1 MNASTVAPAFAQGA
15 RAGLY
20 ALIAALPF
28 TDFLQTGLVA
38 FGAAPIMGE
47 LGASPQDYSL
57 VATAYA
63 VVAIGVIA
71 NHRWLLERLGWRT
84 LMTASAAALAAGAL
98 LCAFSASLVVFGL
111 GRVAMALGCASF
123 MTAGRVLVNHI
134 PPSPRRFTGIRFF
147 AAGLAWGLVAGPLL
161 AAQALSLYGWRAS
174 FIALLVPA
182 AVLAVLAAWVLDDAP
197 AAAVPAPRSRSQPF
211 GLLALMGG
219 SFLLLHALQQ
229 SAFDPFDRAALLW
242 GSAALA
248 LPALAA
254 FVAVH
259 GRRSAAGHGA
269 MPPLIRFHALAQP
282 RYLAGLA
289 MFTVAYVV
297 LGANNTMLPVLLQRA
312 LGVPLETVGRF
323 LALGALGSVLTWI
336 VLSRLLPRHP
346 GPTRYYVAGF
356 GALLLCGG
364 RLAALGESANP
375 WSGAVPALLCNG
387 AFVILVLAT
396 TAMQT
401 FQTVQHDEATF
412 SHANQVKNM
421 LAQFGVAAG
430 MALATLCL
438 QWRGSVRYT
447 RLGESL
453 SASDTTAREV
463 LAQLTQHF
471 AATAD
476 PAAAPRMALAQL
488 AQWVNQEATFMAALD
503 YFALVAAFA
512 ALCLAALFAQAAWLG
527 SRRRMRSR

>member
-1 MNASTVAPAFAQGA
+1 MTAQAAPAGNSA
-15 RAGLY
+15 RLGLY

-84 LMTASAAALAAGAL
+84 LMAASAIALALGAL
-98 LCAFSASLVVFGL
+98 VCAFSGSLLAFGL
-111 GRVAMALGCASF
+111 GRVTMALGCASF
-123 MTAGRVLVNHI
+123 MTAGRVLVQHI
-134 PPSPRRFTGIRFF
+134 PPSPRRFTGIKFF

-161 AAQALSLYGWRAS
+161 AAQALALYGWRAS
-174 FIALLVPA
+174 FLALLVPA
-182 AVLAVLAAWVLDDAP
+182 VAIASLAICVLDDQLSLEHTA
-197 AAAVPAPRSRSQPF
+197 RSQSHPV

-219 SFLLLHALQQ
+219 SFLLLHGLQQ
-229 SAFDPFDRAALLW
+229 SGFDYFDRPAVLW
-242 GSAALA
+242 TGVVLGVGVLSASVLM
-248 LPALAA
+248 
-254 FVAVH
+254 H
-259 GRRSAAGHGA
+259 GRGVVR
-269 MPPLIRFHALAQP
+269 PLIRFQALVQS
-282 RYLAGLA
+282 RYLVGLA
-289 MFTVAYVV
+289 VFTVAYMV
-297 LGANNTMLPVLLQRA
+297 LGANNLMLPVLLQRA
-312 LGVPLETVGRF
+312 LGVPLEIVGRF

-346 GPTRYYVAGF
+346 GPTRYYLAGF
-356 GALLLCGG
+356 GALLLCGVQLA
-364 RLAALGESANP
+364 RLSESANP
-375 WSGAVPALLCNG
+375 WSSAMPALLCNG

-401 FQTVQHDEATF
+401 FQTVPQDEATF

-438 QWRGSVRYT
+438 QWRGSVRAT
-447 RLGESL
+447 GLGESL
-453 SASDTTAREV
+453 AAANPV
-463 LAQLTQHF
+463 AQQTLDGLTQYF
-471 AATAD
+471 ATHGD
-476 PAAAPRMALAQL
+476 PGVAPRMALAQL
-488 AQWVNQEATFMAALD
+488 GQWVVQEATFMAALD

-512 ALCLAALFAQAAWLG
+512 CVCLVVVLMQAAVAPLRGRW
-527 SRRRMRSR
+527 R